1 MFKVGDRV
9 EVRPPLGCWW
19 RGVVVEADGI
29 DARGRPAVKVRP
41 DPGQAGTS
49 APMRWVEV
57 AACVPAG
64 VASSGS

>member
-9 EVRPPLGCWW
+9 EVRPPTGCWW

-29 DARGRPAVKVRP
+29 DPRGRPAAKVRP

-49 APMRWVEV
+49 VPMPMR
-57 AACVPAG
+57 
-64 VASSGS
+64 